1 MTDPSQMESRH
12 RDLPRGPGPIILL
25 LPVLSLAFG
34 VLWAKKAST
43 PWGGPRP
50 RPPVLSEV
58 TERDA
63 WVGEAEHASGR
74 LIARLVPIHES
85 SPRLVFERDAHGHLV
100 DDRVEDVDA
109 GLEAVLQGL
118 GQQLFEQED
127 LDVPVPQQ
135 VDELVV
141 LLARLAHPQHI
152 VEEELARIRRREAL
166 KTQARTMNEDLSETA
181 DFGAD
186 VEAAHACTLADGGFE
201 EGESLTSRDDGLH
214 AHRCTDIQRTAAG
227 PPSLATSTAWS
238 LR

>member
-12 RDLPRGPGPIILL
+12 RDVPRGPGPIVLL

-85 SPRLVFERDAHGHLV
+85 SPRLIFERDALASRLALGPGRPWRLELELHGQETGGDPLELAGLPVVHSAGRLELAVFEHVEPGPAEVADPLRTLLAPPPGGLAPGHELPLVLWGPVPEGQVKLLV
-100 DDRVEDVDA
+100 D
-109 GLEAVLQGL
+109 GLELEL
-118 GQQLFEQED
+118 GERR
-127 LDVPVPQQ
+127 VPV
-135 VDELVV
+135 EVV
-141 LLARLAHPQHI
+141 SETLARLDRGD
-152 VEEELARIRRREAL
+152 ER
-166 KTQARTMNEDLSETA
+166 
-181 DFGAD
+181 
-186 VEAAHACTLADGGFE
+186 
-201 EGESLTSRDDGLH
+201 
-214 AHRCTDIQRTAAG
+214 
-227 PPSLATSTAWS
+227 
-238 LR
+238 